1 MHYPELQF
9 CYHKMEVVILLP
21 LGIPLRVRG
30 DEGIREFLLGR
41 GKGNAGKRLIKV
53 EQAER

>member
-1 MHYPELQF
+1 
-9 CYHKMEVVILLP
+9 MEVVILLP